1 MYYYD
6 TPEKLENDYELQQW
20 RDELV
25 KERHL
30 TGVGLKV
37 RHINCTNKNSNVV
50 LDIAPPDT
58 RTNGVANP
66 VGFHSL
72 LKKLGGSNGDI
83 VCTYIHP

>member
-1 MYYYD
+1 MIRAD

-37 RHINCTNKNSNVV
+37 G
-50 LDIAPPDT
+50 T
-58 RTNGVANP
+58 RRPAIQLAIIPTECNTVPHTEHRFAVWLPVHNP
-66 VGFHSL
+66 KYH
-72 LKKLGGSNGDI
+72 
-83 VCTYIHP
+83 